1 MTRTELELAVRREL
15 DELISPADAVKH
27 ILKAADDYAE
37 TEALQAIG
45 RAA

>member
-1 MTRTELELAVRREL
+1 VTRTELELAVRREL

-27 ILKAADDYAE
+27 ILAAADDYA
-37 TEALQAIG
+37 TSEAEAAIG